1 MSQETGAPTSGPGS
15 AGGAPFRAG
24 FVSLSGRANVG
35 KSTLLNHLV
44 GTKVSIVS
52 PVAQTTRVVIRAVSR
67 LPGCEVVYLDTPGI
81 HKPEY
86 RMNREMVQ
94 RARQVLS
101 EVDLAALV
109 IEGPEGFGPG
119 DAYATQ
125 LLKESGTPALLVI
138 NKIDAMPRNRLL
150 PLIAQAS
157 AKHPWEEII
166 PCSALTGE
174 GCEVIVPAI
183 ARRLPPG
190 EPLFPEEFLSDL
202 PERLAVA
209 ELIREQV
216 LLRTRQ
222 EVPHAVAVMVEKMET
237 TPQGDRRIEATLL
250 VERDSQKGI
259 LIGRGGEMLK
269 AIGQSARAGIA
280 STLGTAVHLFLQ
292 VKVRKRWRDDPA
304 ILRMLGIVAQ

>member
-1 MSQETGAPTSGPGS
+1 
-15 AGGAPFRAG
+15 
-24 FVSLSGRANVG
+24 VSLSGRANVG
-35 KSTLLNHLV
+35 KSTLLNRLV

-52 PVAQTTRVVIRAVSR
+52 PVAQTTRVVLRAVSR
-67 LPGCEVVYLDTPGI
+67 LPDCEIVFLDTPGI
-81 HKPEY
+81 HKPEF

-101 EVDLAALV
+101 EVDLAALL

-119 DAYATQ
+119 DAYATE
-125 LLKESGTPALLVI
+125 LLKQSGTPAFLVI

-157 AKHPWEEII
+157 ERHAWEEII

-190 EPLFPEEFLSDL
+190 AALFPEDFLSDL
-202 PERLAVA
+202 PQRLAVA

-222 EVPHAVAVMVEKMET
+222 EVPHAAAVMVERLET
-237 TPQGDRRIEATLL
+237 TAKGEFRVEAALI

-269 AIGQSARAGIA
+269 AIGQSARGEIA
-280 STLGTAVHLFLQ
+280 TALGKGVHLFLQ

-304 ILRMLGIVAQ
+304 ILKLLGIAGSE

>member
-1 MSQETGAPTSGPGS
+1 
-15 AGGAPFRAG
+15 
-24 FVSLSGRANVG
+24 
-35 KSTLLNHLV
+35 
-44 GTKVSIVS
+44 
-52 PVAQTTRVVIRAVSR
+52 
-67 LPGCEVVYLDTPGI
+67 
-81 HKPEY
+81 
-86 RMNREMVQ
+86 VQ

-101 EVDLAALV
+101 EVDLAALL
-109 IEGPEGFGPG
+109 IEGQEGFGPG

-125 LLKESGTPALLVI
+125 LLKESKTPALLVI

-157 AKHPWEEII
+157 GRHAWEEII

-174 GCEVIVPAI
+174 GCEVLLPVI

-190 EPLFPEEFLSDL
+190 GPFFPEEFLSDL
-202 PERLAVA
+202 PQRLAVA

-222 EVPHAVAVMVEKMET
+222 EVPHAVAVVVERMET
-237 TPQGDRRIEATLL
+237 TPQGGQRVEASLM

-269 AIGQSARAGIA
+269 AIGQSARAEIA
-280 STLGTAVHLFLQ
+280 AALGSPVHLFLQ

-304 ILRMLGIVAQ
+304 ILRLLGIIGAE